1 GNRGDF
7 YENRDDDHSPLDLDR
22 YPQLIAVEHGP
33 QAVAAGWHRGVAEGL
48 ALTLGT
54 EAAPVLFGNSSTA
67 VVEGPFWRSMAR
79 LALTE
84 RFRPEELAR
93 QYFSNQLYIYPEH
106 KDHDPF
112 FGDVFPALTP
122 YGIVTQ
128 GSSWSDERA
137 MNAIA
142 LMLAA
147 LPPDVKQTLIRERL
161 IAPTLQMLWRR
172 GQKGIETDADYLSAR
187 AHPTVFD
194 PETADIEK
202 LVRLANGLT
211 ALTLPGVVR
220 LNVVQETQ
228 PAPGITVFGDGLSER
243 LFDTPSAIAR
253 VFRRTDQEM
262 RLVVSAA
269 ETRDPNG
276 LPQRFRWRL
285 LRGDPDRVTI
295 TPLGAQGRAAEIA
308 VRWHPQRTKTEDG
321 LRAPRVDIA
330 VFADNANQLSAPAFV
345 SVLFPPRQ
353 ARRYDAQGRIEQ
365 IEYDAP
371 ALQDE
376 YADPNLF
383 PERLWRD
390 RYVYLDDGSPMGWR
404 RLGLSREQR
413 YTRHGAL
420 IVSTDL
426 QGRPFT
432 GAITRY
438 PLLPSRDGRRRAEP
452 SATRRGLLY
461 EYDGLEDAAGVAR
474 SVRLSAG
481 DLQ

>member
-1 GNRGDF
+1 
-7 YENRDDDHSPLDLDR
+7 
-22 YPQLIAVEHGP
+22 
-33 QAVAAGWHRGVAEGL
+33 
-48 ALTLGT
+48 
-54 EAAPVLFGNSSTA
+54 
-67 VVEGPFWRSMAR
+67 
-79 LALTE
+79 
-84 RFRPEELAR
+84 
-93 QYFSNQLYIYPEH
+93 
-106 KDHDPF
+106 
-112 FGDVFPALTP
+112 
-122 YGIVTQ
+122 
-128 GSSWSDERA
+128 
-137 MNAIA
+137 
-142 LMLAA
+142 
-147 LPPDVKQTLIRERL
+147 
-161 IAPTLQMLWRR
+161 
-172 GQKGIETDADYLSAR
+172 
-187 AHPTVFD
+187 
-194 PETADIEK
+194 
-202 LVRLANGLT
+202 
-211 ALTLPGVVR
+211 
-220 LNVVQETQ
+220 
-228 PAPGITVFGDGLSER
+228 
-243 LFDTPSAIAR
+243 
-253 VFRRTDQEM
+253 
-262 RLVVSAA
+262 
-269 ETRDPNG
+269 
-276 LPQRFRWRL
+276 
-285 LRGDPDRVTI
+285 
-295 TPLGAQGRAAEIA
+295 
-308 VRWHPQRTKTEDG
+308 
-321 LRAPRVDIA
+321 
-330 VFADNANQLSAPAFV
+330 FV